1 MILKIQ
7 LIGCLAAA
15 CAGVASL
22 CACDMK
28 TDTATSTDTGMQ
40 MTTQSEKADTANAAT
55 EKRKLIIDT
64 DTGADDASALIF
76 AAKQKQA
83 EILGVTT
90 LVGNVDIEQS
100 TRNAL
105 AALELIG
112 CDAPVYRGS
121 ADTYDGTEKSAFSVF
136 GKDGM
141 GDSDLIHPQ
150 KQAAEGDA
158 VDFMIETIEENPGEV
173 EIVALGP
180 ATNIAKAIKKAPDT
194 MKHVKRIWSM
204 GSAGL
209 GPGNATPVAEFN
221 VYADAPAYKVL
232 LDSGLPVTVI
242 GLDMCDG
249 DSMWTNEQFDELEKM
264 NATGEFVTQSFG
276 KLRDFYRGNGFESVY
291 NCDSVAMMCVLCPEF
306 VTNTINTHASCITD
320 EGEAYAQVIFYQ
332 EGFTYDTMMDDFQYN
347 TILITGVRKSD
358 YFETYKRAIS

>member
-1 MILKIQ
+1 MLQQK
-7 LIGCLAAA
+7 
-15 CAGVASL
+15 
-22 CACDMK
+22 K
-28 TDTATSTDTGMQ
+28 
-40 MTTQSEKADTANAAT
+40 E
-55 EKRKLIIDT
+55 KLIIDT

-232 LDSGLPVTVI
+232 LDSGFRL
-242 GLDMCDG
+242 L
-249 DSMWTNEQFDELEKM
+249 
-264 NATGEFVTQSFG
+264 
-276 KLRDFYRGNGFESVY
+276 
-291 NCDSVAMMCVLCPEF
+291 
-306 VTNTINTHASCITD
+306 
-320 EGEAYAQVIFYQ
+320 
-332 EGFTYDTMMDDFQYN
+332 
-347 TILITGVRKSD
+347 
-358 YFETYKRAIS
+358 